1 MLLEIGGLTIYIRMP
16 KKHETSGEKR
26 TFVMENG
33 KVGCVRRVRTD
44 QYPGYTP
51 GNTHHREP
59 LYVLQYIHTR
69 TQNFC
74 KLFTTLTPVPGTSVR
89 SVRPCQGKTGYGYS
103 TFTPAYNFYELCTSV
118 PQHRELLCVQQHF
131 RTRTQNFCKFCK
143 IPLPLPGTFVTSVRL
158 WHNTHGTDISLAQYP
173 GRPVFIQV

>member
-59 LYVLQYIHTR
+59 LYVLQDIHTR

-74 KLFTTLTPVPGTSVR
+74 TLCKPVAAIPGERVQHLTPAPNFCGL
-89 SVRPCQGKTGYGYS
+89 CKTVVQYSGYGY
-103 TFTPAYNFYELCTSV
+103 
-118 PQHRELLCVQQHF
+118 
-131 RTRTQNFCKFCK
+131 
-143 IPLPLPGTFVTSVRL
+143 TFVNYPN
-158 WHNTHGTDISLAQYP
+158 WPIQIS
-173 GRPVFIQV
+173 